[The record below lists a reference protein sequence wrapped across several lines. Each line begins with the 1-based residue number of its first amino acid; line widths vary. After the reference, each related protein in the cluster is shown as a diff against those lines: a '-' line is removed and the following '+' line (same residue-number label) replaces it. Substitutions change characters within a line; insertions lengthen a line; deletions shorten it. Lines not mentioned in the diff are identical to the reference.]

1 MLEELSSEV
10 TEARNITTETFV
22 WEGVTILVSYEPDWL
37 GLGAKGIGTP
47 YAHLEVQVLEPK
59 GAPLPITET
68 GYKSEFCSVGE
79 VEEAGGP
86 VAIVTALLEEFAETK
101 TWRVRR
107 ARWEQ
112 QDLFG

>member
-1 MLEELSSEV
+1 MSEDLNAEAA
-10 TEARNITTETFV
+10 EARVITTETFV

-37 GLGAKGIGTP
+37 GLGAKGVGEG

-59 GAPLPITET
+59 GAPLPITDT
-68 GYKSEFCSVGE
+68 GYKSEFCDIGE

-86 VAIVTALLEEFAETK
+86 IAIVTALLEEFADTK